1 MPKLLWIALAAAVVL
16 AAPAMA
22 QDETEINEIVV
33 TGSRISRG
41 YADMAPTVVPV
52 VTVARRADN
61 LIVSVWAVNDTRD
74 AAGRRDELIRTLRS
88 MARAAASQPDIALS
102 IQVDGQL
109 IAFNEDMVSSLT
121 LGVDDDRS
129 DTSTASL
136 IVKTPIRPGDTLDTA
151 SARIVQFVAR
161 IEKAGRSLVNI
172 NGGWQL
178 SIVNPAQYRPAVL
191 DAIAA
196 DARATSARFGSG
208 YAVEVQGM
216 ANTLTWVQ
224 SGPLDLSLFIPYQMS
239 ITPRP

>member
-1 MPKLLWIALAAAVVL
+1 MRGLFWLAVAAVALAT
-16 AAPAMA
+16 PAMA
-22 QDETEINEIVV
+22 QDETELNEVVV
-33 TGSRISRG
+33 TGSRIQRD
-41 YADMAPTVVPV
+41 YNDTAPAVVPV

-61 LIVSVWAVNDTRD
+61 LIVSVWVVNDTRE

-102 IQVDGQL
+102 ILEDGQL
-109 IAFNEDMVSSLT
+109 VAFSEDMVSSLT
-121 LGVDDDRS
+121 LGIDGGRS

-136 IVKTPIRPGDTLDTA
+136 IVKTPIRPGDTLDSA
-151 SARIVQFVAR
+151 SGRIEQFVAR

-178 SIVNPAQYRPAVL
+178 SIVNPAQYRPDVL
-191 DAIAA
+191 GAIAA
-196 DARATSARFGSG
+196 DARETSARFGDG
-208 YAVEVQGM
+208 YAVEVSGM

>member
-1 MPKLLWIALAAAVVL
+1 MRNLTLIAVAAALL
-16 AAPAMA
+16 ASPAMA
-22 QDETEINEIVV
+22 QDETQLNEIVV
-33 TGSRISRG
+33 TGSRINRD
-41 YADMAPTVVPV
+41 YNPVPVVVPV
-52 VTVARRADN
+52 VTVPRRADN
-61 LIVSVWAVNDTRD
+61 LIVSIWAVNDTRE
-74 AAGRRDELIRTLRS
+74 ATGRREELTSTLRS

-109 IAFNEDMVSSLT
+109 VAFTEDMVSSLT
-121 LGVDDDRS
+121 LGIDDDRS

-136 IVKTPIRPGDTLDTA
+136 IVKTPIRPGDTLDSA
-151 SARIVQFVAR
+151 SARIVRFVAR
-161 IEKAGRSLVNI
+161 IEKSGRSLVNI

-178 SIVNPAQYRPAVL
+178 SIVNPAQYRPVVL

-196 DARATSARFGSG
+196 DAAATSARFGPG